1 MAATYKQFLAAPSS
15 SLLAD
20 TAALYYVTTTTTF
33 AGPTQIIKHLNGLQK
48 QVSKKKEEVFNI
60 VDGGN
65 VIVLEIDTGLGFQ
78 SGGGPYLP
86 GLDDNFLSARDV
98 YLPITH
104 FVSFD
109 EAGKIVQIRL
119 QWDQGS
125 LLKQVEVIGK
135 SGRNWPIRDSR
146 EQIAFIQSCI
156 RTAGTAAPAAPS
168 HNETV
173 ARDRTN
179 SKNALRD
186 PYASLRLFGPRDEIE
201 DAEPATV
208 VSPYAGTRPR
218 QRSFTEILGDEPTSP
233 SAGRRAMSPSK
244 GGQGKNFQPSR
255 IFDGQEDVDRPPLE
269 LQQHTKKRYIKPHP
283 KKYSHFEFADGSD
296 PQDSPQKGQHFDD
309 LPKTKRD
316 SQWSFEDFTTPQK
329 VKPSKTMRT
338 QDVRH
343 WDTDRDATED
353 TPVYQAA
360 KPRRD
365 ADPHFELSD
374 DGERVPQAPRAS
386 AQLPGYAHNEG
397 LGLYKNQVSDR
408 EEAGKNELPL
418 GNITNVKERGKD
430 FDNHFEIADNSP
442 AHPQQRANE
451 GGHKKAVQMMDRHW
465 DTYDKSPATQ
475 KENRP
480 IENTASHKIN
490 IAGDGMGG
498 RKGTN
503 RDWLYGETEDV
514 AQPIP
519 TRKQPNV
526 VASGV
531 PLNKSAKISIA
542 GDGMGGR
549 KGTDRDWLYNEASET
564 ANDEST
570 NTRPIPGRTPASNT
584 APTNEVKE
592 NTDKHKINI
601 AGDGMGGRKGTNR
614 DWLYGETDELAST
627 VSTNTKPVPGRTP
640 ASNTAPAN
648 EVKENTDKHK
658 INIAGDGMGGRK
670 GANRDW
676 LYGDVSDV
684 NEKPLPSRRQNTSSK
699 KDDFWDF

>member
-20 TAALYYVTTTTTF
+20 TAALHYVTTTVSF
-33 AGPTQIIKHLNGLQK
+33 AGPTQI
-48 QVSKKKEEVFNI
+48 
-60 VDGGN
+60 
-65 VIVLEIDTGLGFQ
+65 
-78 SGGGPYLP
+78 
-86 GLDDNFLSARDV
+86 
-98 YLPITH
+98 
-104 FVSFD
+104 
-109 EAGKIVQIRL
+109 
-119 QWDQGS
+119 
-125 LLKQVEVIGK
+125 K

-146 EQIAFIQSCI
+146 EQIAFIQACI
-156 RTAGTAAPAAPS
+156 RTAGTTAPAAS
-168 HNETV
+168 NHNETV

-179 SKNALRD
+179 SKNAFRD
-186 PYASLRLFGPRDEIE
+186 PSTRLFGSRDEFE
-201 DAEPATV
+201 DAEPAAV

-233 SAGRRAMSPSK
+233 SAGRRAMSPAK
-244 GGQGKNFQPSR
+244 GGQGKNFKPSR
-255 IFDGQEDVDRPPLE
+255 IFDGQEDIDRPPVE
-269 LQQHTKKRYIKPHP
+269 LQQHTNKRYIKPHP
-283 KKYSHFEFADGSD
+283 KKYSHFDFADGSD

-343 WDTDRDATED
+343 WDTDRDATEN
-353 TPVYQAA
+353 TPVYQTA

-365 ADPHFELSD
+365 DPHFELPD
-374 DGERVPQAPRAS
+374 DG
-386 AQLPGYAHNEG
+386 N
-397 LGLYKNQVSDR
+397 
-408 EEAGKNELPL
+408 NELPL
-418 GNITNVKERGKD
+418 GNVTNVKNRGKD
-430 FDNHFEIADNSP
+430 FDHHFEIADNSP
-442 AHPQQRANE
+442 AHLQQRANE
-451 GGHKKAVQMMDRHW
+451 GHKKAVQMMDHHW
-465 DTYDKSPATQ
+465 DTYDRSPASQ

-480 IENTASHKIN
+480 TENTPSHKIN

-503 RDWLYGETEDV
+503 RDWLYGDAEDV

-519 TRKQPNV
+519 TRKQPNTV
-526 VASGV
+526 TSDV
-531 PLNKSAKISIA
+531 PLHKPPKISVA

-549 KGTDRDWLYNEASET
+549 RGADRDWLHGETSEA

-570 NTRPIPGRTPASNT
+570 NTRPIPERTPVSNT
-584 APTNEVKE
+584 APAREVKE
-592 NTDKHKINI
+592 NTEKHKINI

-614 DWLYGETDELAST
+614 DWLYGETDEIASN
-627 VSTNTKPVPGRTP
+627 VPTNPKPVPGRTP

-648 EVKENTDKHK
+648 EVKENTEKHK

-670 GANRDW
+670 GTNRDW
-676 LYGDVSDV
+676 LYGDATDV
-684 NEKPLPSRRQNTSSK
+684 TEKPLPSRRQNTSSK

>member
-20 TAALYYVTTTTTF
+20 TAALHYVTTTTTF
-33 AGPTQIIKHLNGLQK
+33 AGPTQIIKHLSGLQK
-48 QVSKKKEEVFNI
+48 QVSKKKEDVFNI

-78 SGGGPYLP
+78 NGGGPYLP
-86 GLDDNFLSARDV
+86 GLDDNFLSGREV

-104 FVSFD
+104 FVTFD
-109 EAGKIVQIRL
+109 EAGKIAQIRL

-135 SGRNWPIRDSR
+135 SGRNWPIIDSR

-186 PYASLRLFGPRDEIE
+186 PHANRLFGSRDEFE

-255 IFDGQEDVDRPPLE
+255 IFDGQEDVEREPVE

-283 KKYSHFEFADGSD
+283 KKYSHFDFADGTD

-338 QDVRH
+338 QDIRH
-343 WDTDRDATED
+343 WDTDKDATED
-353 TPVYQAA
+353 TRVYQVA

-365 ADPHFELSD
+365 GDPHFELPD
-374 DGERVPQAPRAS
+374 DV
-386 AQLPGYAHNEG
+386 
-397 LGLYKNQVSDR
+397 
-408 EEAGKNELPL
+408 GKNELPL
-418 GNITNVKERGKD
+418 GNITNVKDRGKD
-430 FDNHFEIADNSP
+430 FDHHFEIADNSP
-442 AHPQQRANE
+442 AHPQQHTNE
-451 GGHKKAVQMMDRHW
+451 GHKKAIQMMDRHW
-465 DTYDKSPATQ
+465 DTYDKSPASQ

-480 IENTASHKIN
+480 TENTASHKIN

-503 RDWLYGETEDV
+503 RDWLYGETDDV

-519 TRKQPNV
+519 TRKQPS
-526 VASGV
+526 VAASDV
-531 PLNKSAKISIA
+531 PLTKSTKISIA

-549 KGTDRDWLYNEASET
+549 KGADRDWLYNETSET
-564 ANDEST
+564 ANDEPT
-570 NTRPIPGRTPASNT
+570 NTKPIPGQTPASNT
-584 APTNEVKE
+584 APANEVKE
-592 NTDKHKINI
+592 NTDKHKITI

-614 DWLYGETDELAST
+614 DWLYGETDELANNAP
-627 VSTNTKPVPGRTP
+627 TNTKPVPGRTP

-676 LYGDVSDV
+676 LFMVTRAMWPRNPFLHDD
-684 NEKPLPSRRQNTSSK
+684 KTHPPRRMISGIFRGGECFARGRHGLQIGSAL
-699 KDDFWDF
+699 

>member
-20 TAALYYVTTTTTF
+20 TAALHYVTTTTTF

-48 QVSKKKEEVFNI
+48 QVSKKKEDVFNI

-78 SGGGPYLP
+78 NGGGPYLP
-86 GLDDNFLSARDV
+86 GLDDNFLSGREV

-104 FVSFD
+104 FVTFD
-109 EAGKIVQIRL
+109 KAGKIVQIRL

-135 SGRNWPIRDSR
+135 SGRNWPIIDSR

-173 ARDRTN
+173 ARERTN

-186 PYASLRLFGPRDEIE
+186 PHANRLFGSRDEFE

-255 IFDGQEDVDRPPLE
+255 IFDGQEDVEREPVE

-283 KKYSHFEFADGSD
+283 KKYSHFDFADGTD

-353 TPVYQAA
+353 TRVYQVA
-360 KPRRD
+360 KSRRD
-365 ADPHFELSD
+365 GDPHFELPD
-374 DGERVPQAPRAS
+374 DGEREPQPQRTS
-386 AQLPGYAHNEG
+386 AQPPGYAHNEG

-408 EEAGKNELPL
+408 KEAGKNELPL
-418 GNITNVKERGKD
+418 GNITNVKDRGKD
-430 FDNHFEIADNSP
+430 FDHHFEIADNSP
-442 AHPQQRANE
+442 AHPQQHTSE
-451 GGHKKAVQMMDRHW
+451 GHKKTIQMMDRHW
-465 DTYDKSPATQ
+465 DTYDKSPASQ

-480 IENTASHKIN
+480 TENTASHKIN

-503 RDWLYGETEDV
+503 RDWLYGETDDV

-519 TRKQPNV
+519 TRKQPSV
-526 VASGV
+526 AASGV
-531 PLNKSAKISIA
+531 PLTKGTKISIA

-549 KGTDRDWLYNEASET
+549 KGADRDWLYNETSET
-564 ANDEST
+564 ANDEPT
-570 NTRPIPGRTPASNT
+570 NTKPIPGRTPASNNT
-584 APTNEVKE
+584 APANEVKE
-592 NTDKHKINI
+592 NTDKHKITI

-614 DWLYGETDELAST
+614 DWLYGETDELANNT
-627 VSTNTKPVPGRTP
+627 PTNTKPVPGRTP
-640 ASNTAPAN
+640 ASNNTAPAN

-676 LYGDVSDV
+676 LYGDASDV
-684 NEKPLPSRRQNTSSK
+684 AEKPLPSRRQNTSSK
-699 KDDFWDF
+699 DDFWDF

>member
-20 TAALYYVTTTTTF
+20 TAALHYVTTTTTF
-33 AGPTQIIKHLNGLQK
+33 SGPTQIIKHLNGLQK

-78 SGGGPYLP
+78 TSGGPYLP

-104 FVSFD
+104 FVTFD

-156 RTAGTAAPAAPS
+156 KNAGTAVPAAPS
-168 HNETV
+168 HNEAV
-173 ARDRTN
+173 ARNRTN
-179 SKNALRD
+179 SNNAFRD
-186 PYASLRLFGPRDEIE
+186 PHASLRLFGPRDELE
-201 DAEPATV
+201 DAEPAAV
-208 VSPYAGTRPR
+208 VSPYAGSRPR

-233 SAGRRAMSPSK
+233 SAGRRTMSPSK

-255 IFDGQEDVDRPPLE
+255 IFDGQEDVEIPEVP
-269 LQQHTKKRYIKPHP
+269 QQPKNKRYIKPHP
-283 KKYSHFEFADGSD
+283 KKYSHFDFADGSD
-296 PQDSPQKGQHFDD
+296 PQDSPQKGTNFDD

-316 SQWSFEDFTTPQK
+316 SQWSFDDFTTPQK

-343 WDTDRDATED
+343 WDTDRDAMDE
-353 TPVYQAA
+353 TPVHQAS
-360 KPRRD
+360 KSRRD
-365 ADPHFELSD
+365 ADPHFELLD
-374 DGERVPQAPRAS
+374 DGERVPQAPRPGAHP
-386 AQLPGYAHNEG
+386 PGYAHNEG
-397 LGLYKNQVSDR
+397 LGLYKNQLFNTD
-408 EEAGKNELPL
+408 EAGNNERAL
-418 GNITNVKERGKD
+418 GNITNVKDRGKD
-430 FDNHFEIADNSP
+430 FDHHFDIADNSP
-442 AHPQQRANE
+442 AHSQQRVPE
-451 GGHKKAVQMMDRHW
+451 GHKKAVQMMDHQW

-480 IENTASHKIN
+480 VENTDNHKIT

-503 RDWLYGETEDV
+503 RDWLYGETQEV
-514 AQPIP
+514 AQSIP
-519 TRKQPNV
+519 TRKQPS
-526 VASGV
+526 VAAADV
-531 PLNKSAKISIA
+531 PSTQRPKISIA

-549 KGTDRDWLYNEASET
+549 RGADRDWLYNETNETTSNEPTNTKPVPGRAPASNPAPTNEVKENTDKHKINIAGDGMGGRRGTDRDWLYNETDATTSGVS
-564 ANDEST
+564 ANT
-570 NTRPIPGRTPASNT
+570 KPVPGRTPASNT
-584 APTNEVKE
+584 TPTNEVKE

-614 DWLYGETDELAST
+614 DWLYG
-627 VSTNTKPVPGRTP
+627 
-640 ASNTAPAN
+640 
-648 EVKENTDKHK
+648 
-658 INIAGDGMGGRK
+658 
-670 GANRDW
+670 
-676 LYGDVSDV
+676 DVS
-684 NEKPLPSRRQNTSSK
+684 EQPLPSRRQNTTTK

>member
-20 TAALYYVTTTTTF
+20 TAALHYVTTTVSF

-48 QVSKKKEEVFNI
+48 KVSKKKEDVFNI

-329 VKPSKTMRT
+329 VKPSKTMRA

-343 WDTDRDATED
+343 WDTDRDATEE

-365 ADPHFELSD
+365 ADPHFELPD
-374 DGERVPQAPRAS
+374 D
-386 AQLPGYAHNEG
+386 
-397 LGLYKNQVSDR
+397 
-408 EEAGKNELPL
+408 GKNELPL

-430 FDNHFEIADNSP
+430 FDHHFEIADNSP

-549 KGTDRDWLYNEASET
+549 KGTDRDWLYNETSET

-601 AGDGMGGRKGTNR
+601 AGDGMGGRKGANR

-640 ASNTAPAN
+640 ASNTAPTN